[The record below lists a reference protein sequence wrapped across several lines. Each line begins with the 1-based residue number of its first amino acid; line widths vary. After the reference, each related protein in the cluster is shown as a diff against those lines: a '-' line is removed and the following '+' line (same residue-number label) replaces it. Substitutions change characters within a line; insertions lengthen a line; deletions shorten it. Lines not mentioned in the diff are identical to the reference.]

1 MGPIDII
8 RIFRLTHANWTL
20 YFAFLFATGFC
31 YRMIASTPAKR
42 SIIYSFIFLF
52 NTLKSNKLREREREK
67 KTKATT
73 TINESRIMDC
83 MPKFSLAKIKWSQLL
98 RLLLLLLICAWHEF
112 WAEKIHR
119 KLDLVVIGRVVK
131 DRGGERKKGRERAE
145 RMNALEKRIFLII
158 GALVCCLVGVV
169 VDSVA
174 CISLQHHIFVT
185 FDGNKKPNASGRE
198 WCTSLFCALFDSGY
212 YI

>member
-8 RIFRLTHANWTL
+8 RIFRLTHANWTH

-131 DRGGERKKGRERAE
+131 DRGGERVREEERERE
-145 RMNALEKRIFLII
+145 SWTNECIGEKDFSNNWCIGLLLGWRCCWFGCVHII
-158 GALVCCLVGVV
+158 TT
-169 VDSVA
+169 S
-174 CISLQHHIFVT
+174 HIR
-185 FDGNKKPNASGRE
+185 NIWRE
-198 WCTSLFCALFDSGY
+198 
-212 YI
+212 